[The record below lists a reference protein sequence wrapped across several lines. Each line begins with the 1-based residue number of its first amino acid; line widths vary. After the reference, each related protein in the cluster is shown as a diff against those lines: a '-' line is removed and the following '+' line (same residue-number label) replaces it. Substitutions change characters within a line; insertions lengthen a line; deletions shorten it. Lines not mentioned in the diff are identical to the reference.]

1 MAFDQ
6 EKAVVRPKIEFSYL
20 PGDTKE
26 VAPKPSFQGCYLFK
40 HKANPGARSPKE
52 RDAYSLILYV
62 DADATPVNYVMNDDG
77 DGLVVDVRSGCTLRD
92 VETAVIEYLR
102 TGLDPNDPQGGP
114 GSVKTNP

>member
-6 EKAVVRPKIEFSYL
+6 EKAVVRPKIDFFYT
-20 PGDTKE
+20 PGETKE
-26 VAPKPSFQGCYLFK
+26 IAPKRGFRGCYLFK

-62 DADATPVNYVMNDDG
+62 DADAAPVNYVMNDDG
-77 DGLVVDVRSGCTLRD
+77 DGLVVDVQPGCALSE
-92 VETAVIEYLR
+92 VEAAVVKYLR
-102 TGLDPNDPQGGP
+102 AGLNPNDPQGGP